1 MSAVNVL
8 IHVRFSP
15 SGEVT
20 DIGSR
25 PATVASQQWF
35 DYLSGKAG
43 ESYQPLSG
51 GRGVFRI
58 PSGELESL
66 SAALAGA

>member
-1 MSAVNVL
+1 MSVTNVL
-8 IHVRFSP
+8 IHVQFSP

-20 DIGSR
+20 DISSR
-25 PATVASQQWF
+25 PATMASQQWF

-51 GRGVFRI
+51 GRGVFHI
-58 PSGELESL
+58 PNGELERL
-66 SAALAGA
+66 CAALAGA